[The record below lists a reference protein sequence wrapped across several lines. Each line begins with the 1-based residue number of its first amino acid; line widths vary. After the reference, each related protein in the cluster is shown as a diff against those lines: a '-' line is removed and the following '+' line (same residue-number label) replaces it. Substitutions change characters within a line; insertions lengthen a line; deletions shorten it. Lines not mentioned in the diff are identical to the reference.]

1 MTKRRDRNRAARRR
15 RPKRYIIRWTD
26 ETLEDLL
33 AEPAARILQAAQTER
48 EETRHETLRARG
60 VRRRAHTQH
69 L

>member
-33 AEPAARILQAAQTER
+33 AEPAARIIQTTTEK
-48 EETRHETLRARG
+48 ENPPCWNTTNAKSS
-60 VRRRAHTQH
+60 TISP
-69 L
+69 

>member
-33 AEPAARILQAAQTER
+33 AEPAARILQTTTEK
-48 EETRHETLRARG
+48 G
-60 VRRRAHTQH
+60 DTQCWNTTNAKSSTISP
-69 L
+69 